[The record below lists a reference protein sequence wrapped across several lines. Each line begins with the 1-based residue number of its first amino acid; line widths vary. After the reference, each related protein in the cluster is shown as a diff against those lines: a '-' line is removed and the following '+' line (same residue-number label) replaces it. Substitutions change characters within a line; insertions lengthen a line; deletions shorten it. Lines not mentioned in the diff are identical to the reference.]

1 MKYRRLS
8 IEELQNLEQRFIQF
22 LVANTIT
29 GADWTKIKQKDPEK
43 ASRMIDIFSEMMFET
58 TLKKVKYLKSRTAK
72 EIKVF
77 KYDEDK
83 IILMGLVAD
92 EKTPVDFNQLVDL
105 KEIMNHTEGL
115 SIYRTE
121 KKYDTNREQE
131 LFNMMESGSL
141 ITDNQLFDLL
151 EKLHTV

>member
-29 GADWTKIKQKDPEK
+29 GADWNKIKQDDPEK

-77 KYDEDK
+77 RCDDDK

-92 EKTPVDFNQLVDL
+92 EKIPVDFTQVVDL
-105 KEIMNHTEGL
+105 KDIMKHTEGL
-115 SIYRTE
+115 SIYSIE
-121 KKYDTNREQE
+121 KKYDVNREQE
-131 LFNMMESGSL
+131 LFHMIESGSL